1 MDNNYISQ
9 ITETLKTI
17 NPERI
22 ILFGSHAQGNPTND
36 SDIDLLVVTSEEFY
50 PKTFMERIDI
60 QVNVSKLL
68 SEFKNYVSID
78 LIVYTK
84 PMFKKFLEL
93 DSVFSREIMTNG
105 KVLYEEYN

>member
-1 MDNNYISQ
+1 MYNKYITQ
-9 ITETLKTI
+9 ITETLKTT

-22 ILFGSHAQGNPTND
+22 ILFGSYAEGNPTND
-36 SDIDLLVVTSEEFY
+36 SDIDLIVVTNEEFY
-50 PKTFMERIDI
+50 PETYRERMDI
-60 QVNVSKLL
+60 QLKISELL
-68 SEFKNYVSID
+68 TEFMKEIPID

-105 KVLYEEYN
+105 KVLYENYN